1 MASTGKEKY
10 WKYSLGILILL
21 LGWVIIKELWMFV
34 NGLLGAFTIFVMV
47 RRQMIYLTEKKKM
60 NHVLATILILFEVA
74 AVITVPLYFMI
85 RALLGKVQNI
95 DMDISSLQKMIE
107 NLEIQLRQ
115 RFGYDLFSSENLT
128 TATGYISTVI
138 QYLISQ
144 MSSMVVTVVVL
155 IFLLYFILLNFRT
168 IEQYFYELLPFSPE
182 NRKNITSEVYVMVRS
197 NAIGIPL
204 LAIIQGLIAY
214 IGYLIFGVPSALL
227 FGFLTCF
234 STIIPIVGTGIVW
247 VPIVV
252 YLMMVGDWTNA
263 IGLGPFCAII
273 LTNIDNVI
281 RFIPQKKQADRHP
294 LITVFGVIFGLSV
307 FGFWGIIF
315 GPLLLSIFFLLVKMF
330 KTEYLDKGNM

>member
-1 MASTGKEKY
+1 
-10 WKYSLGILILL
+10 
-21 LGWVIIKELWMFV
+21 MFV

-234 STIIPIVGTGIVW
+234 STIIPIVDTSIVEK
-247 VPIVV
+247 IFNKRE
-252 YLMMVGDWTNA
+252 YYRQNS
-263 IGLGPFCAII
+263 
-273 LTNIDNVI
+273 
-281 RFIPQKKQADRHP
+281 IPPPKIPRKIKKERPQQVLFTLWKWSHQ
-294 LITVFGVIFGLSV
+294 
-307 FGFWGIIF
+307 GIIF
-315 GPLLLSIFFLLVKMF
+315 AL
-330 KTEYLDKGNM
+330 